1 MTAFIFPFLQRF
13 AEIVRGLQDQLFADI
28 RLCAG
33 DSALLLTEHHTRPI
47 EHLFLENQQVY
58 FLFGGSQLRKKTFP
72 FRAYRPLVKQ
82 AIPLHW

>member
-58 FLFGGSQLRKKTFP
+58 FLFGGSQLRKKRFHFEHTG
-72 FRAYRPLVKQ
+72 L
-82 AIPLHW
+82 L